1 MTLKDKLDDAVES
14 IEEDAGKL
22 RDIVQGDDTTVVS
35 TANGNVSSV
44 AKVLNEIE
52 TEAETYRDEAQTAKT
67 AAETAQTAAETAETN
82 AVSAKTAAETAQTA
96 AETAQTAAETAETNA
111 ETAETNAV
119 SAKTAA
125 ETAQTAA
132 ETAETN
138 IDKKYLGSK
147 SSAPTTDN
155 DGGTLI
161 TGAQYFDTSSDTM
174 KIWTGTAWATPV
186 AISYNADDIT
196 TGTIDKDRLGDGSI
210 AKAKLE
216 QGSYLPTSI
225 HTTTNGKFFT
235 RNTDGSLPTNITAAN
250 VWSLTDQETNL
261 GGTAPSGKNHIEL
274 PLKISGILA
283 GAGGGGAAYY
293 AGSDGGDTTFLGIT
307 AQGGKG
313 GVSNGTGHTNLTDT
327 LVNNSTIMSFSLN
340 NRGGSS
346 NNSGYSSV
354 DTQGVHGYPGGQVFF
369 RANLPAGTVY
379 DFTVGDGGA
388 GGSYLGGYNYGSGA
402 SGENGFITVNH

>member
-1 MTLKDKLDDAVES
+1 MTLKDDLDDAVDS
-14 IEEDAGKL
+14 IKEDAEKL

-35 TANGNVSSV
+35 TTNGNVSSV

-52 TEAETYRDEAQTAKT
+52 TEAETFRDEAQTAKT
-67 AAETAQTAAETAETN
+67 AAETAQAAAETAETN
-82 AVSAKTAAETAQTA
+82 AETAETNAVAAKTAAEK
-96 AETAQTAAETAETNA
+96 AQTAAETAETNA

-125 ETAQTAA
+125 ETAKTAA

-161 TGAQYFDTSSDTM
+161 TGAQYFDTSSNAM

-196 TGTIDKDRLGDGSI
+196 AGTIDKDRLGDGSI

-216 QGSYLPTSI
+216 QGSYLPTHI
-225 HTTTNGKFFT
+225 YTDTTGKFFT
-235 RNTDGSLPTNITAAN
+235 RNTDGSLPTGIDSTK
-250 VWSLTDQETNL
+250 VWSLTDQAD
-261 GGTAPSGKNHIEL
+261 GGIMPSGKNHIEL
-274 PLKISGILA
+274 PLKVSGTL
-283 GAGGGGAAYY
+283 GGGGGGGSGGYGSSD
-293 AGSDGGDTTFLGIT
+293 AGSDGGDTVFLGIT
-307 AQGGKG
+307 AQGGRGGRPKG
-313 GVSNGTGHTNLTDT
+313 GTGYSHLTDT
-327 LVNNSTIMSFSLN
+327 LVNNSTIISFSLN

-346 NNSGYSSV
+346 NNSSADYADS
-354 DTQGVHGYPGGQVFF
+354 QGVFGYPGGQVFF
-369 RANLPAGTVY
+369 IATLTPNTVY
-379 DFTVGDGGA
+379 DYVVGG
-388 GGSYLGGYNYGSGA
+388 GGSGGSGDQGGGA